1 MGRPSGAGVPVVTR
15 GGPSGGVPAPVRGAA
30 GNGARA
36 GGRGMAESTDGERR
50 MAKRPQLTGRA
61 AILAIV
67 VCANAMSLAY
77 PVREYIAQR
86 RHISQLQQQQTRELE
101 AIKALDDRRKQLQD
115 PGYIKRQARERL
127 FYCDPGHKCYVVMGE
142 KPAEGKGTA
151 GEKKVA
157 GPPWYQTL
165 WESVEAADT
174 GKGQKVA
181 KPAG

>member
-1 MGRPSGAGVPVVTR
+1 
-15 GGPSGGVPAPVRGAA
+15 
-30 GNGARA
+30 
-36 GGRGMAESTDGERR
+36 

-67 VCANAMSLAY
+67 VCAIAMSLAY

-86 RHISQLQQQQTRELE
+86 RQIAQLQQQQTRELE

-127 FYCDPGHKCYVVMGE
+127 YYCDPGHKCFVVMGRE
-142 KPAEGKGTA
+142 PSAGKGTA
-151 GEKKVA
+151 GEKKAV
-157 GPPWYQTL
+157 GPPWYETL

-174 GKGQKVA
+174 GKGQKA
-181 KPAG
+181 AGAAG